1 MLLDYIANRNLFVS
15 IIIGYFNARSNIC
28 CPSDKTTY
36 EGKKLESLTSQCGQ
50 PNLVMNSG
58 IHSSLHSNC
67 HHQII
72 HAIFNLKI
80 FYPPPYQRVVWHY
93 QDANNDLI
101 QRSISQFNWKRAF
114 SNKGVNKQ
122 ISIFNETIL
131 NIMTNFIPHET
142 KFFND
147 WEPPWINNKVKTMIQ
162 EKNKIY
168 QLYLKNKSYRLATKL
183 KTMQNLIYE
192 TLESCK
198 SKYYENISKKLC
210 SKATAPKHYWS
221 LLKTMLNDKKVPCIP
236 PIFHDNKFITDFSK
250 KADLFNSFFAKQ
262 CSIIENN
269 SVLPSSNNPI
279 TYQYLANIE
288 FTKDDIK
295 RIICKL
301 DPNKAHGHDTIS
313 IRMLRM
319 PGDAI
324 IEPLFKIF
332 KNCLKCGI
340 FPDDWKKGNIVSI
353 FKKGDKQNI
362 KNYCPVSLLPIC
374 SKIFERII
382 YDNTLKCFL
391 DNNLISPK
399 QSGFRPGDSCI
410 NQLLSIT
417 HDIFTSFDN
426 GLEVRGV
433 FLDVSKAF
441 DKVRHD
447 GLIYKLKQNGIK
459 DKLLCILIDFLNN
472 RQQREVLNGQ
482 FSSWTKVNAGVPQ
495 GSILGPLLFLIY
507 INDLPNGLE
516 SNPKLL
522 ADDTSLF
529 ATVKDITTSTVSLNS
544 DLTKIPE

>member
-1 MLLDYIANRNLFVS
+1 
-15 IIIGYFNARSNIC
+15 
-28 CPSDKTTY
+28 
-36 EGKKLESLTSQCGQ
+36 
-50 PNLVMNSG
+50 
-58 IHSSLHSNC
+58 
-67 HHQII
+67 
-72 HAIFNLKI
+72 
-80 FYPPPYQRVVWHY
+80 
-93 QDANNDLI
+93 
-101 QRSISQFNWKRAF
+101 
-114 SNKGVNKQ
+114 
-122 ISIFNETIL
+122 
-131 NIMTNFIPHET
+131 MTNFIPNET
-142 KFFND
+142 KIFNVR
-147 WEPPWINNKVKTMIQ
+147 EPPWINNKVKTIIQ

-168 QLYLKNKSYRLATKL
+168 QLYLKNKSNMLATKL

-210 SKATAPKHYWS
+210 SKATAPKCYWS

-236 PIFHDNKFITDFSK
+236 PLFHDNKFITDFSK

-269 SVLPSSNNPI
+269 SVLPSSTNPI
-279 TYQYLANIE
+279 TDQYLANIE

-301 DPNKAHGHDTIS
+301 DPNKAHGHDMIS
-313 IRMLRM
+313 IRMLKM
-319 PGDAI
+319 SGDAI

-340 FPDDWKKGNIVSI
+340 FPDDWKKGNIVPI

-362 KNYCPVSLLPIC
+362 KNYRPVSLLPIC

-382 YDNTLKCFL
+382 YDNVLKYFL

-399 QSGFRPGDSCI
+399 QSGFRPCDSCI

-426 GLEVRGV
+426 EFEVRGV
-433 FLDVSKAF
+433 FLDISKAF
-441 DKVRHD
+441 DKVWHN

-459 DKLLCILIDFLNN
+459 DKLLCILIDFLKN
-472 RQQREVLNGQ
+472 RQQRVVLNGQ
-482 FSSWTKVNAGVPQ
+482 FSSRTKVNAGVPQ

-507 INDLPNGLE
+507 INDLPNGLQF
-516 SNPKLL
+516 NPKLF

-529 ATVKDITTSTVSLNS
+529 ATVKDITTSTVSLNN
-544 DLTKIPE
+544 DLTKISECAVQWKMNFNPDPSKQAQELLFSRKISSKPYPSLYFNDNHVHQVQLQKHLGLFLDQKLSFDEHINAS